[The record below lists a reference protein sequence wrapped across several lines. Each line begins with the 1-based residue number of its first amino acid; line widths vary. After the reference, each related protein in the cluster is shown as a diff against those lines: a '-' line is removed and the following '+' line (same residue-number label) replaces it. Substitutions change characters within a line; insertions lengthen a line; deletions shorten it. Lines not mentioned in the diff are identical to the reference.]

1 MTRYSSTMRE
11 ILSTIREGK
20 SVKENPED
28 MQPASPDEGGMAK
41 DQLEFMKYA
50 ADEIMQHI
58 ENGGEFPEWMQNKLS
73 GTFEKMKSLHA
84 NIDHS
89 NVENVK
95 EELEEGAFNKLN
107 LAAKD
112 LAKYAAKDKNGLD
125 YKDFMKA
132 AAMMK
137 TGKVKELVKFVD
149 NLDTEPRDA
158 IIMQVKDALGK
169 DAAEKMFQVSIR
181 AEFDLDEMKM
191 DDPKL
196 VKAFDKLKRGD
207 TIKLKTSS
215 TISKGTDF
223 VDYVVK
229 AKNVVNKGKVEKVT
243 LVTKGNEKAV
253 KKFLYKRDGKVT
265 FAIGDMGAS
274 IDDIKEET
282 LRELEEGKSSTG
294 YELYHKDFSS
304 AMKHA
309 YDFAKKKFGIEVD
322 PKEIDDKVASGPRKP
337 SKGKT
342 NSYRLMGK
350 DGKKAIQVQVY
361 GMDNGKYELNMYK
374 EGVEPIQWPSQ
385 PLEEKL
391 KVSDGLGAWIDD
403 FKKSDAPQFAGKSD
417 EEKKNMAIAAF
428 TDAGGK
434 LDEMAYK
441 PGSFKDI
448 RPQEK
453 AAKALDALIKSGGLD
468 KSDFQKARAMYVQA
482 SDMQS
487 RKKLKD
493 FISNLDTEPL
503 EAILDIIGR
512 NDPDTFQ
519 KMYPK
524 SKPGEYLST
533 IAYNHRNAKNEETE
547 LDEAVDAKKVV
558 AYLIKKGNNPKEA
571 ESMVKKELAGAI
583 KAYPNAPVAKI
594 AEYIRS
600 VAEELNEMREPYAVV
615 DTADG
620 NKVVGTASDEKG
632 AKSIIT
638 SAELPPMKI
647 KDKKTLKIVKVK
659 KKQMIGQPIK
669 EEEEPNKPDTA
680 KAVDQGREDKKKT
693 RIAQLQLQIAKA
705 QETINKLNAQEKP
718 NG

>member
-1 MTRYSSTMRE
+1 MTRYSMTMRE
-11 ILSTIREGK
+11 ALAKVRGETLQ
-20 SVKENPED
+20 ENIQEAPED
-28 MQPASPDEGGMAK
+28 NMPASPDEGGMAK

-89 NVENVK
+89 NVESVK
-95 EELEEGAFNKLN
+95 EEL
-107 LAAKD
+107 
-112 LAKYAAKDKNGLD
+112 
-125 YKDFMKA
+125 
-132 AAMMK
+132 
-137 TGKVKELVKFVD
+137 
-149 NLDTEPRDA
+149 
-158 IIMQVKDALGK
+158 
-169 DAAEKMFQVSIR
+169 
-181 AEFDLDEMKM
+181 DLDELKM

-196 VKAFDKLKRGD
+196 VRAFDKMKKGD

-229 AKNVVNKGKVEKVT
+229 SKNVVNKGRVEKIT
-243 LVTKGNEKAV
+243 LVTKGNEGSV

-274 IDDIKEET
+274 IDDIKEAAH
-282 LRELEEGKSSTG
+282 EL
-294 YELYHKDFSS
+294 
-304 AMKHA
+304 A
-309 YDFAKKKFGIEVD
+309 
-322 PKEIDDKVASGPRKP
+322 
-337 SKGKT
+337 
-342 NSYRLMGK
+342 
-350 DGKKAIQVQVY
+350 
-361 GMDNGKYELNMYK
+361 
-374 EGVEPIQWPSQ
+374 
-385 PLEEKL
+385 EKL
-391 KVSDGLGAWIDD
+391 KVSDGLGAWITD
-403 FKKSDAPQFAGKSD
+403 FQKSDAPQFAGKSD
-417 EEKKNMAIAAF
+417 EDRQKMAIAAF

-519 KMYPK
+519 KMYPN

-533 IAYNHRNAKNEETE
+533 IAYKHRNAKNEETE
-547 LDEAVDAKKVV
+547 LDEKA
-558 AYLIKKGNNPKEA
+558 PK
-571 ESMVKKELAGAI
+571 MT
-583 KAYPNAPVAKI
+583 
-594 AEYIRS
+594 
-600 VAEELNEMREPYAVV
+600 YAL
-615 DTADG
+615 
-620 NKVVGTASDEKG
+620 VGTDMKIYSMGSDERDLRLDR
-632 AKSIIT
+632 KSL
-638 SAELPPMKI
+638 EKRF
-647 KDKKTLKIVKVK
+647 KDVAPLKMARLKTAQSIGDKVDK
-659 KKQMIGQPIK
+659 SQLK
-669 EEEEPNKPDTA
+669 EEEEPNKPDSA
-680 KAVDQGREDKKKT
+680 KAVDQMRDDKKKT

-705 QETINKLNAQEKP
+705 SEMINKLNSQEKP
-718 NG
+718 DA

>member
-58 ENGGEFPEWMQNKLS
+58 ESGGEFPEWMQNKLS

-84 NIDHS
+84 NIDHN

-95 EELEEGAFNKLN
+95 EELDEGAFNKLN

-137 TGKVKELVKFVD
+137 TGKVKELVKFVY

-274 IDDIKEET
+274 IDDIKEGVEPIQWPSQP
-282 LRELEEGKSSTG
+282 LEEGKSSTG

-403 FKKSDAPQFAGKSD
+403 FKKSDAPQFKGKSD

-434 LDEMAYK
+434 L
-441 PGSFKDI
+441 
-448 RPQEK
+448 
-453 AAKALDALIKSGGLD
+453 
-468 KSDFQKARAMYVQA
+468 
-482 SDMQS
+482 
-487 RKKLKD
+487 
-493 FISNLDTEPL
+493 
-503 EAILDIIGR
+503 
-512 NDPDTFQ
+512 
-519 KMYPK
+519 
-524 SKPGEYLST
+524 
-533 IAYNHRNAKNEETE
+533 
-547 LDEAVDAKKVV
+547 
-558 AYLIKKGNNPKEA
+558 
-571 ESMVKKELAGAI
+571 ESV
-583 KAYPNAPVAKI
+583 
-594 AEYIRS
+594 
-600 VAEELNEMREPYAVV
+600 
-615 DTADG
+615 
-620 NKVVGTASDEKG
+620 
-632 AKSIIT
+632 
-638 SAELPPMKI
+638 
-647 KDKKTLKIVKVK
+647 
-659 KKQMIGQPIK
+659 K
-669 EEEEPNKPDTA
+669 EEEEPKEPEKSDGA
-680 KAVDQGREDKKKT
+680 KAVEQGREDKKKT

>member
-95 EELEEGAFNKLN
+95 E
-107 LAAKD
+107 
-112 LAKYAAKDKNGLD
+112 
-125 YKDFMKA
+125 
-132 AAMMK
+132 
-137 TGKVKELVKFVD
+137 
-149 NLDTEPRDA
+149 
-158 IIMQVKDALGK
+158 
-169 DAAEKMFQVSIR
+169 
-181 AEFDLDEMKM
+181 EFDLDEMKM

-304 AMKHA
+304 AMAHA

-337 SKGKT
+337 SKGNT
-342 NSYRLMGK
+342 NSYRLKGK

-374 EGVEPIQWPSQ
+374 EETMKEAALSIA
-385 PLEEKL
+385 EKL
-391 KVSDGLGAWIDD
+391 KVSDGLGAWITD
-403 FKKSDAPQFAGKSD
+403 FQKSDAPQFDGKSD
-417 EEKKNMAIAAF
+417 EDKKKMAIAAF
-428 TDAGGK
+428 VDAGGK
-434 LDEMAYK
+434 LDE
-441 PGSFKDI
+441 S
-448 RPQEK
+448 
-453 AAKALDALIKSGGLD
+453 
-468 KSDFQKARAMYVQA
+468 SDFKPHMMYDPKTGKEYKAEKPEDHERMAKMGYTHE
-482 SDMQS
+482 
-487 RKKLKD
+487 K
-493 FISNLDTEPL
+493 
-503 EAILDIIGR
+503 
-512 NDPDTFQ
+512 PD
-519 KMYPK
+519 
-524 SKPGEYLST
+524 
-533 IAYNHRNAKNEETE
+533 
-547 LDEAVDAKKVV
+547 
-558 AYLIKKGNNPKEA
+558 
-571 ESMVKKELAGAI
+571 VK
-583 KAYPNAPVAKI
+583 
-594 AEYIRS
+594 
-600 VAEELNEMREPYAVV
+600 EMREPYAVV

-620 NKVVGTASDEKG
+620 NKVVGTASDERG

-659 KKQMIGQPIK
+659 KKQMIGYPIK
-669 EEEEPNKPDTA
+669 EEEEEEPNKPDSA
-680 KAVDQGREDKKKT
+680 KAVDQMRDDKKKT

-705 QETINKLNAQEKP
+705 SETINKLNAQEKP

>member
-95 EELEEGAFNKLN
+95 E
-107 LAAKD
+107 
-112 LAKYAAKDKNGLD
+112 
-125 YKDFMKA
+125 
-132 AAMMK
+132 
-137 TGKVKELVKFVD
+137 
-149 NLDTEPRDA
+149 
-158 IIMQVKDALGK
+158 
-169 DAAEKMFQVSIR
+169 
-181 AEFDLDEMKM
+181 EFDLDEMKM

-304 AMKHA
+304 AMAHA

-337 SKGKT
+337 SKGNT
-342 NSYRLMGK
+342 NSYRLKGK

-374 EGVEPIQWPSQ
+374 EETMKEAALSIA
-385 PLEEKL
+385 EKL
-391 KVSDGLGAWIDD
+391 KVSDGLGAWITD
-403 FKKSDAPQFAGKSD
+403 FQKSDAPQFDGKSD
-417 EEKKNMAIAAF
+417 EDKKKMAIAAF
-428 TDAGGK
+428 VDAGGK
-434 LDEMAYK
+434 LDE
-441 PGSFKDI
+441 S
-448 RPQEK
+448 
-453 AAKALDALIKSGGLD
+453 
-468 KSDFQKARAMYVQA
+468 SDFKPHMMYDPKTGKEYKAEKPEDHERMAKMGYTHE
-482 SDMQS
+482 
-487 RKKLKD
+487 K
-493 FISNLDTEPL
+493 
-503 EAILDIIGR
+503 
-512 NDPDTFQ
+512 PD
-519 KMYPK
+519 
-524 SKPGEYLST
+524 
-533 IAYNHRNAKNEETE
+533 
-547 LDEAVDAKKVV
+547 
-558 AYLIKKGNNPKEA
+558 
-571 ESMVKKELAGAI
+571 VK
-583 KAYPNAPVAKI
+583 
-594 AEYIRS
+594 
-600 VAEELNEMREPYAVV
+600 EMREPYAVV

-620 NKVVGTASDEKG
+620 NKVVGTASDERG

-659 KKQMIGQPIK
+659 KKQMIGYPIK
-669 EEEEPNKPDTA
+669 EEEELDEVMATWKVTVVKPVNKLKKGDSVSVKANNIPQALKKSA
-680 KAVDQGREDKKKT
+680 KAFGDSNLVAVPSTHFDVQKEETLVKKEVEVKESTNPYVDAAAKHISTMWKEAAKVKKEEDEPKKKEDSKT
-693 RIAQLQLQIAKA
+693 
-705 QETINKLNAQEKP
+705 TMTGKP
-718 NG
+718 MSGVQVNPLGKE